1 MTGRL
6 RGGGGCAGRPANWC
20 SRSRAR
26 AAGRVTNRL
35 PPDRCRSA
43 TGLLGGSVGSYIPVA
58 MMKGAIAIPDVDPK
72 TWRSRGRKKR
82 KQPAVATIVTPAPM
96 KKRAG
101 PITRQNEQINA
112 TGQQRRSAIVEPKKP
127 RNTMLAHLVDDYDPE
142 AHRRAGEKAQELFR
156 EIVRHA
162 AKRD

>member
-1 MTGRL
+1 MIRGR
-6 RGGGGCAGRPANWC
+6 
-20 SRSRAR
+20 
-26 AAGRVTNRL
+26 
-35 PPDRCRSA
+35 
-43 TGLLGGSVGSYIPVA
+43 
-58 MMKGAIAIPDVDPK
+58 IAIPDVDPK
-72 TWRSRGRKKR
+72 TWRSRGRKRR
-82 KQPAVATIVTPAPM
+82 KQPAVAAIVTPAPM